1 MLPAQPNC
9 ARCVVVLDVPGAA
22 ADRIEG
28 LQSAVAACCRLQ
40 DRLEQQEGRYAV
52 RRQPLGADRFN
63 RSYWWGL
70 AGNKDAL
77 LLQQEVGGAEET
89 LELLAAAAKDA
100 AVAAAAGPSAADM
113 MASVFA
119 GGGKTPGSA
128 GKAGSSADADAADAG
143 QVDSS
148 VQQQQG
154 RGAGLDHKGLMLG
167 GGPEG
172 WAMLSQ
178 PDQVEALMA
187 ACEVRGVREKELKA
201 NLEKVSLVAD
211 PLQLAQGLMLSG
223 ALCAQCWGWA
233 D

>member
-1 MLPAQPNC
+1 
-9 ARCVVVLDVPGAA
+9 
-22 ADRIEG
+22 
-28 LQSAVAACCRLQ
+28 
-40 DRLEQQEGRYAV
+40 V

-77 LLQQEVGGAEET
+77 LLQQEVGAAEAM

-100 AVAAAAGPSAADM
+100 AVATAAGPSAADM

-128 GKAGSSADADAADAG
+128 GNAGSTADADAADAG
-143 QVDSS
+143 QAGSTAQ
-148 VQQQQG
+148 QQQQG

-178 PDQVEALMA
+178 PDQVEALMG
-187 ACEVRGVREKELKA
+187 ACEARGVREKELKA
-201 NLEKVSLVAD
+201 NLEKVRADKVLWHLALSSLHCTCNDGQSTDLGGDANRTNAWSRR
-211 PLQLAQGLMLSG
+211 QRSAQQR
-223 ALCAQCWGWA
+223 ARRFCPTIEQHAH
-233 D
+233 